1 MSDLGSIDFDDGQ
14 DFYFGEY
21 EGGRNEAGERH
32 GEGKA
37 TLPNGDIYEGYYA
50 NGQRHGQGTYKFKVT
65 FSIDLTGRFCVESA
79 GSFGLYL
86 ERIALYWK
94 LQSK

>member
-21 EGGRNEAGERH
+21 EGGRNDAGERH

-50 NGQRHGQGTYKFKVT
+50 NGQRHGNGTYKFKV
-65 FSIDLTGRFCVESA
+65 R
-79 GSFGLYL
+79 YP
-86 ERIALYWK
+86 
-94 LQSK
+94 

>member
-37 TLPNGDIYEGYYA
+37 TLPNGDIYEGNYA
-50 NGQRHGQGTYKFKVT
+50 NGQRHGHGTYKFKVN
-65 FSIDLTGRFCVESA
+65 LRFEMR
-79 GSFGLYL
+79 F
-86 ERIALYWK
+86 
-94 LQSK
+94 